1 MNARGFHIAEPVRYR
16 MATNAA
22 MYVITAVLSLDSG
35 QYNICATTVD
45 RNIISQNAN
54 VDNRFNVAAD
64 KYTSTILNSDFASK
78 YAAMAKLDH
87 LFAGLQHE
95 GWDGYCAYPLEKKSY
110 DNTKKVIELLTGA
123 QLSHWNIFPSPN
135 GTFLL
140 SAKSNDI
147 ASISV
152 GNSEFSF
159 AAMKG
164 ETRLMGKEPFDARR
178 VAQVVEHIHS
188 ILGYV

>member
-1 MNARGFHIAEPVRYR
+1 MNARGFHIAEPVRCR

-95 GWDGYCAYPLEKKSY
+95 GWDGYSAYPLEKKSY

>member
-1 MNARGFHIAEPVRYR
+1 MTARGFHIAEPVRCR

-95 GWDGYCAYPLEKKSY
+95 GWDGYSAYPLEKKSY

-123 QLSHWNIFPSPN
+123 Q
-135 GTFLL
+135 
-140 SAKSNDI
+140 
-147 ASISV
+147 
-152 GNSEFSF
+152 
-159 AAMKG
+159 
-164 ETRLMGKEPFDARR
+164 
-178 VAQVVEHIHS
+178 
-188 ILGYV
+188 